1 MQDPEGLE
9 LDEPKPIS
17 TRIVSCLMIYLN
29 QTLQDPEGL
38 ELDLQDAED
47 LELDEPIQPNPTSGS
62 AAAEAA
68 VEAAACILAGFSR
81 SMEFCYENLVG
92 SARRL
97 WHLDDGLRV
106 PVVAD
111 SECRDQN
118 FGILCGQHLDSRNC
132 RLNLC

>member
-9 LDEPKPIS
+9 LDEPKQVS
-17 TRIVSCLMIYLN
+17 TRIVSCLMIYLT

-62 AAAEAA
+62 AAAA
-68 VEAAACILAGFSR
+68 EAAACILAGYSR
-81 SMEFCYENLVG
+81 SLQIFYHPENLDG

-97 WHLDDGLRV
+97 WHGLRV

-111 SECRDQN
+111 SQCRDQN
-118 FGILCGQHLDSRNC
+118 FGILCGQNLDSRTC
-132 RLNLC
+132 LNLC